1 MIRALEQRHYTL
13 EEYEH
18 FAETGQLGPEDHVE
32 LIEGE
37 IVEMSPIGLRHRR
50 IVDELIVLFAP
61 LLTTRAAIVSIQNPL
76 RVPPNSE
83 PEPDCQLL
91 RPEMKR
97 ARRQPTA
104 QDVFLVIEVS
114 ESTLRHD
121 RDVKMPLYASAS
133 VEELWIVDLDNNR
146 LEVYRQPVPTE
157 RCYQSTLTL
166 LPGDHVAPLAFP
178 ELNLAVSEILGID

>member
-1 MIRALEQRHYTL
+1 MIRTLEQRHYTL
-13 EEYEH
+13 EEYEQL
-18 FAETGQLGPEDHVE
+18 AECGVLGPEDHIE

-37 IVEMSPIGLRHRR
+37 IVSMSPIGLRHRR

-61 LLTTRAAIVSIQNPL
+61 LLTKKQTILSIQNPL
-76 RVPPNSE
+76 RVPPDSE

-97 ARRQPTA
+97 ARRHPSGA
-104 QDVFLVIEVS
+104 DVFLVIEVS

-121 RDVKMPLYASAS
+121 RDVKMPLYASAG
-133 VEELWIVDLDNNR
+133 VPEFWIVDLDNNR

-157 RCYQSTLTL
+157 RRYQSVRTL
-166 LPGDHVAPLAFP
+166 LPGETIAPEAFP
-178 ELNLAVSEILGID
+178 DLELEVAEIIGA

>member
-13 EEYEH
+13 EEYEQL
-18 FAETGQLGPEDHVE
+18 AETGQLGPEDHVE

-37 IVEMSPIGLRHRR
+37 IVEMAPIGGRHGMVVTR
-50 IVDELIVLFAP
+50 LNKLFAI
-61 LLTTRAAIVSIQNPL
+61 LAYHDHALVAIQSPM
-76 RVPPNSE
+76 RVPPGSE

-91 RPEMKR
+91 
-97 ARRQPTA
+97 QPRLLGVPRHPSP

-121 RDVKMPLYASAS
+121 RDVKMPLYAGAG

-146 LEVYRQPVPTE
+146 LDVYRQPLREE
-157 RCYQSTLTL
+157 RRYHSVEVL

-178 ELNLAVSEILGID
+178 ELKLSVSEILGID